1 METAV
6 SVSDEEIVERVRSGD
21 TASYESIMRRYNQ
34 RLFRVARAIL
44 KSDTDAEDAVQN
56 AYVQAYMHLDQ
67 FEGDAAFS
75 TWLTRIAIRE
85 ACQLLRRARH
95 QTSGDLDSMMYNL
108 RADDDPERDLLR
120 FEMRALIEQ
129 ATSRLPVKYRL
140 VFMLR
145 EVEELSTAQ
154 TAACLN
160 LTEKNVKVR
169 LHRARAFLRQEL
181 FAAAGPAVKNVFGF
195 DGVRCDRIVES
206 VMARLNTTSL

>member
-1 METAV
+1 MAPAV
-6 SVSDEEIVERVRSGD
+6 SVSDEEILARVRSGD

-95 QTSGDLDSMMYNL
+95 HASGDLDSMMYNL
-108 RADDDPERDLLR
+108 RADYDP
-120 FEMRALIEQ
+120 
-129 ATSRLPVKYRL
+129 
-140 VFMLR
+140 
-145 EVEELSTAQ
+145 
-154 TAACLN
+154 
-160 LTEKNVKVR
+160 
-169 LHRARAFLRQEL
+169 
-181 FAAAGPAVKNVFGF
+181 
-195 DGVRCDRIVES
+195 
-206 VMARLNTTSL
+206 